1 MNKPAR
7 LLLLASL
14 VLAAAAAFLWLF
26 RVGPAPGPDDAAFP
40 PPAARPDDGAAADPD
55 GGLWPGWRGPGGSGV
70 ALEPPDADIP
80 FESAR
85 TIWKAE
91 AGAGGNGSPV
101 VWGGRV
107 FLAGADAS
115 ATSLRRAVVMAFDH
129 ATGRPAWRAEVPA
142 PGRPAKPPSVN
153 NGWATPTPACNGRRL
168 VAVFA
173 DGTMACL
180 GLNGA
185 LAWTHDLGPID
196 HLWGLA
202 ASPAIDDRRAYVA
215 VDQGKESSAPSFV
228 TAVDLDTG
236 APAWRTEI
244 AQSGGR
250 GYSTPVL
257 LRGDGAAALVLWA
270 GDRLTAFDAQTG
282 RPLWQAPTFAE
293 LEPVATLLPAGDL
306 LVLTQSDRASAWRV
320 RGAGPAAPE
329 TAWTLFT
336 EAGAR
341 FARIAASVAYRG
353 RLYGVSE
360 AGAAV
365 CHDAGTG
372 RPLWTGKLGG
382 TFFAASVAA
391 GGRVIFTRR
400 DGALHVLKAGDR
412 FERAGTLAPGG
423 RTDASPAVAGGRLYV
438 RTRREDGGT
447 VLWCLSAG
455 KTNHG
460 DTERTETIRDE
471 GNRR

>member
-7 LLLLASL
+7 LLVLTSFA
-14 VLAAAAAFLWLF
+14 LAAVAACLWLL
-26 RVGPAPGPDDAAFP
+26 RAGPAPEPDDDAFP
-40 PPAARPDDGAAADPD
+40 PPAAAPDDGAPADPS
-55 GGLWPGWRGPGGSGV
+55 GGLWPGWRGPGGTGV
-70 ALEPPDADIP
+70 AREAPDADVP

-85 TIWKAE
+85 VIWKAG
-91 AGAGGNGSPV
+91 AVGAGNSSPV
-101 VWGGRV
+101 VWGDRV
-107 FLAGADAS
+107 VLTAADGS
-115 ATSLRRAVVMAFDH
+115 PDSLRRALVMAFDR
-129 ATGRPAWRAEVPA
+129 ASGRPAWRTAVPA
-142 PGRPAKPPSVN
+142 PRRPAKPPSGN

-173 DGTMACL
+173 TGTVACL

-228 TAVDLDTG
+228 IAIDLASG

-244 AQSGGR
+244 APSGGR

-257 LRGDGAAALVLWA
+257 LRDGDASALVLWA
-270 GDRLTAFDAQTG
+270 GDRLSAFDAQTG

-293 LEPVATLLPAGDL
+293 LEPVATPLPAGDL
-306 LVLTQSDRASAWRV
+306 LVLAQSDRAAAWRI
-320 RGAGPAAPE
+320 RRAGRIAAPE

-360 AGAAV
+360 EGTAWRYDAATGAPRGSV
-365 CHDAGTG
+365 
-372 RPLWTGKLGG
+372 RLGG
-382 TFFAASVAA
+382 TFFAAPVAA
-391 GGRVIFTRR
+391 GGRVIFTGR
-400 DGALHVLKAGDR
+400 DGTLHVLKAGDR
-412 FERAGTLAPGG
+412 LERAGTLAPGG
-423 RTDASPAVAGGRLYV
+423 RTDASPAVAEGRLYV

-447 VLWCLSAG
+447 VLWCL
-455 KTNHG
+455 
-460 DTERTETIRDE
+460 
-471 GNRR
+471 GNDVAR

>member
-7 LLLLASL
+7 LLVLASL
-14 VLAAAAAFLWLF
+14 ALAAAAAFLWLL
-26 RVGPAPGPDDAAFP
+26 RAGHAPEPDDAAFP
-40 PPAARPDDGAAADPD
+40 PPAARPDDGTPADPS
-55 GGLWPGWRGPGGSGV
+55 GGHWPGWRGPGGTGV
-70 ALEPPDADIP
+70 AREVPDADVP

-85 TIWKAE
+85 AIWKAE
-91 AGAGGNGSPV
+91 AGGAGNSSPV
-101 VWGGRV
+101 VWGDRV
-107 FLAGADAS
+107 VLTAADGS
-115 ATSLRRAVVMAFDH
+115 PGSLRRALVMAFDR
-129 ATGRPAWRAEVPA
+129 ANGRPAWRTVVPA
-142 PGRPAKPPSVN
+142 PRRPAKPPSGN

-173 DGTMACL
+173 TGTVACL

-215 VDQGKESSAPSFV
+215 VDQGKESSSPSFV
-228 TAVDLDTG
+228 IAVDLATG

-244 AQSGGR
+244 APSGGR

-257 LRGDGAAALVLWA
+257 FRGDGGSALVLWA
-270 GDRLTAFDAQTG
+270 GDSLAAFDTRTG

-293 LEPVATLLPAGDL
+293 LEPVATPLPAGDL
-306 LVLTQSDRASAWRV
+306 LLLTQSDRAAAWRV
-320 RGAGPAAPE
+320 RGAGSAAPE

-341 FARIAASVAYRG
+341 FARIAASIAYRG

-360 AGAAV
+360 EGAAV

-382 TFFAASVAA
+382 TFFAAPVAA
-391 GGRVIFTRR
+391 GGRVIFTGR
-400 DGALHVLKAGDR
+400 DGTLHVLKAGDR

-447 VLWCLSAG
+447 VLWCLSVEG
-455 KTNHG
+455 TNHG
-460 DTERTETIRDE
+460 GTEDTDRKE
-471 GNRR
+471 GNHR